1 MTVREG
7 LDGLW
12 KAFEPGHGKV
22 KTIQAMEGLRAVA
35 VFMVFLVHYVALFSD
50 SLDPGSTSFLIA
62 KHMASIGNAGVDLF
76 FVISG
81 FLIYRMLIRRP
92 RPPLVY
98 LRRRIQRIYPTFL
111 AVLAVY
117 VVVMFVV
124 PSTSKFPSG
133 GAAQLRYLVENILLL
148 PGIFDI
154 DPIITVAWSLSY
166 EFCFYLAVPLL
177 VVGLRL
183 RQWSAEARL
192 IMLVVFSF
200 VLFFGLRAIGGPAQM
215 LMFVSGMLLSDALIV
230 GGNRHWP
237 ALGLPSLLLSFV
249 GMIVV
254 LELGAESW
262 WRLWLLFVFCFFVV
276 LESIVGR
283 GPLAEVCS
291 TTPLRRFGNMS
302 YSYFLFHGFAVRLA
316 GEVLGFV
323 YPAALESSAGF
334 WLLLAP
340 VFVWSIVPCAVLFL
354 LVERPY
360 SLAPPKKA

>member
-12 KAFEPGHGKV
+12 EAFEPGHGKV
-22 KTIQAMEGLRAVA
+22 KTIQAMEGLRAIA

-50 SLDPGSTSFLIA
+50 SLTPGSASLLIA
-62 KHMASIGNAGVDLF
+62 EHMASIGNAGVDLF

-117 VVVMFVV
+117 VVVMILV

-133 GAAQLRYLVENILLL
+133 TWPQLRYLVENIFLL

-166 EFCFYLAVPLL
+166 EFCFYLAVPLF
-177 VVGLRL
+177 VVGLQMR
-183 RQWSAEARL
+183 RWSAGTRL
-192 IMLVVFSF
+192 IILAGFS
-200 VLFFGLRAIGGPAQM
+200 VLLFFALSAIQGPAQM
-215 LMFVSGMLLSDALIV
+215 LMFVSGMILSDALIV

-237 ALGLPSLLLSFV
+237 PLGLPSLLLSFV
-249 GMIVV
+249 GMVIV
-254 LELGAESW
+254 LELGADSW

-283 GPLAEVCS
+283 GPLADVCS

-316 GEVLGFV
+316 GEALGFV

-334 WLLLAP
+334 WLLLVP
-340 VFVWSIVPCAVLFL
+340 VFLWSILPCAVLFL
-354 LVERPY
+354 FVEQPY
-360 SLAPPKKA
+360 SLARPKKT